1 MQAHKTR
8 AWLAVGLA
16 LATLSSA
23 AWSTN
28 KPVDAPQR
36 PASAPDDEDKPSS
49 AANDPRL
56 RERQRETTG
65 SVQIGGQRVD
75 YRAIA
80 GLMAIDDSKEEPGA
94 TMSYVAYFKRGG
106 ASGTPRPVTFL
117 YNGGPGSATLWLHM
131 GAFGPQRV
139 VTANGL
145 RGPAAPYKIVDN
157 EFSLLDATD
166 LVFIDAPGTGFGRVV
181 AGDKDKEKEREKQKE
196 MEKEFYGVDQ
206 DARAFAQFIRKFL
219 TRHQLWN
226 APKYLFGESYGTTR
240 SAVLAARLAAEDEV
254 ELNGVILLSQILNFG
269 LSVDEAQFNPG
280 IDLPYALALPTYAAT
295 AWYHRRLPAY
305 PRDSSSLEALLDEV
319 RRFAL
324 GDYLDAVQAGSKLD
338 AGKRRQV
345 VEQLVRYTGLK
356 PAYIEQADL
365 RINGGMFSQRLLED
379 QGLVVGRFD
388 TRYSGPALDRT
399 GKEADYDPQSVAIGP
414 AYVAAVNH
422 HLRSA
427 LKFGA
432 DLAYK
437 PGIDVWRNWD
447 WKHQPP
453 RVDMPLSQTVN
464 VMPDLAFAMK
474 INPRLKVQMHAG
486 YYDLATTFFAAEFEL
501 EQLSLPA
508 ALRTNIEVRHYP
520 AGHMMYDDPASLK
533 HLHDEVARFIR
544 ATDNLGR

>member
-1 MQAHKTR
+1 MPSSKLR
-8 AWLAVGLA
+8 ASLALGLA
-16 LATLSSA
+16 LVSLAPA
-23 AWSTN
+23 ARAAN
-28 KPVDAPQR
+28 KPVDAPQH
-36 PASAPDDEDKPSS
+36 PASAPDDADKPARAS
-49 AANDPRL
+49 DHRL
-56 RERQRETTG
+56 HERQRETTG
-65 SVQIGGQRVD
+65 SVQIGGQRID

-80 GLMAIDDSKEEPGA
+80 GLMAVDDSKEEPGA

-106 ASGTPRPVTFL
+106 SSNTPRPVTFL

-181 AGDKDKEKEREKQKE
+181 AVDKDKEKEREKQKE
-196 MEKEFYGVDQ
+196 LEKEFYGVDQ
-206 DARAFAQFIRKFL
+206 DARAFAQFIRQFL

-240 SAVLAARLAAEDEV
+240 SAVLAARLQAEDEI
-254 ELNGVILLSQILNFG
+254 ELNGVILLSQILNFNF
-269 LSVDEAQFNPG
+269 SVDEAQFNPG
-280 IDLPYALALPTYAAT
+280 IDLPYALALPTFAAT

-305 PRDSSSLEALLDEV
+305 PRESSSLEALVAEV
-319 RRFAL
+319 KRFAL
-324 GDYLDAVQAGSKLD
+324 GDYLTALQAGSKLD
-338 AGKRRQV
+338 AAQRSEV
-345 VEQLVRYTGLK
+345 IAQLARYTGMK
-356 PAYIEQADL
+356 PVYLDQADL

-379 QGLVVGRFD
+379 QGQVVGRFD
-388 TRYSGPALDRT
+388 TRYSGPAMDRT

-414 AYVAAVNH
+414 AYVAAINH
-422 HLRSA
+422 HLRTA

-432 DLAYK
+432 DLPYK
-437 PGIDVWRNWD
+437 PGIDIWETWD

-474 INPRLKVQMHAG
+474 ANPRLKVQMHAG

-501 EQLSLPA
+501 DQLPLPA
-508 ALRTNIEVRHYP
+508 ALRSNIEVQHYP

-533 HLHDEVARFIR
+533 RLHDEVARFIR
-544 ATDNLGR
+544 ATDNLPR

>member
-36 PASAPDDEDKPSS
+36 PASAPDDEDKPSG

-56 RERQRETTG
+56 RESQRETTG
-65 SVQIGGQRVD
+65 SVQVGGQRVD

-80 GLMAIDDSKEEPGA
+80 GLMAIDHSKEEPGA
-94 TMSYVAYFKRGG
+94 SMSYVAYFRRGG
-106 ASGTPRPVTFL
+106 SSSTPRPVTFL

-145 RGPAAPYKIVDN
+145 RGPAAPYKVVDN

-181 AGDKDKEKEREKQKE
+181 AVDKDKEKEREKQKE

-206 DARAFAQFIRKFL
+206 DARAFAQFIQKFL

-240 SAVLAARLAAEDEV
+240 SAVLAARLQHKENID
-254 ELNGVILLSQILNFG
+254 LNGVILLSQILNFN

-280 IDLPYALALPTYAAT
+280 IDLPYALALPSYAAT
-295 AWYHRRLPAY
+295 AWYHRRLPAF
-305 PRDSSSLEALLDEV
+305 PKDGAALEPLLAEV
-319 RRFAL
+319 RQFAL
-324 GDYLDAVQAGSKLD
+324 GDYLQALQAGSKLAAD
-338 AGKRRQV
+338 KRRQV
-345 VEQLVRYTGLK
+345 IEQLARYTGLK
-356 PAYIEQADL
+356 PAYIDKADL
-365 RINGGMFSQRLLED
+365 RINGGMFAQNLLD
-379 QGLVVGRFD
+379 DLGQVVGRFD
-388 TRYSGPALDRT
+388 TRYAGPAIDRMS
-399 GKEADYDPQSVAIGP
+399 KEADYDAQSAAISP
-414 AYVAAVNH
+414 AYVAAYNH
-422 HLRSA
+422 YLRTT
-427 LKFGA
+427 LKFGG
-432 DLAYK
+432 DMVYK
-437 PGIDVWRNWD
+437 PEIDVWRDWD
-447 WKHQPP
+447 WRHQPP
-453 RVDMPLSQTVN
+453 GLDFPLSQSVN
-464 VMPDLAFAMK
+464 VMPDLAAAMK

-501 EQLSLPA
+501 EQLSLPP
-508 ALRTNIEVRHYP
+508 ALRNNIEVRHYP

-533 HLHDEVARFIR
+533 LLHDEVARFIR
-544 ATDNLGR
+544 ATDNLTR